1 MEHIGLKTTR
11 LRSLGG
17 EQLILGNSDVIN
29 TRIRNLGRMEDRRGA
44 LKVGVTYDT
53 PRDLLAQIPGWIEE
67 IVAAQEE
74 TRFDRCHLSGFA
86 DSAIE
91 FDTVFYMT
99 VPSTPGSWTRSR
111 RCCSRSTN
119 GSTGTASSSR
129 TRHRSSTRSPRLV
142 DKNPLESI
150 VWAAVA
156 AGFGPAAHGFGTH
169 TVSLPFRQD
178 LRVRHAR
185 GVTSAG
191 TRPASQST
199 RMDTTDFSFHTS
211 PIMLLSGTANPAL
224 AQGIADVLGERLCDV
239 TIKRFADGEI
249 FVRIDENVRG
259 RDVFLIQPT
268 NPPAENVLELL
279 ILLDAAKRAS
289 AARVTAVVPYYGYG
303 RSDRK
308 DQPRVSIAAKLLANL
323 MTAAGADRVLSIDFH
338 QHQIQGFFDIPVDH
352 LYAAPVF
359 RRYYE
364 MKKLDNLVVVATDV
378 SAAKMARGYAR
389 RLGGDLAI
397 IDKRRPA
404 PNEAEVSNIVGEV
417 EGKHCIV
424 PDDMIDTAGT
434 MVSAIE
440 VLKERGALDIYVLAT
455 HPLFSGRRWSA
466 SRWPT

>member
-1 MEHIGLKTTR
+1 
-11 LRSLGG
+11 
-17 EQLILGNSDVIN
+17 
-29 TRIRNLGRMEDRRGA
+29 
-44 LKVGVTYDT
+44 
-53 PRDLLAQIPGWIEE
+53 
-67 IVAAQEE
+67 
-74 TRFDRCHLSGFA
+74 
-86 DSAIE
+86 
-91 FDTVFYMT
+91 
-99 VPSTPGSWTRSR
+99 
-111 RCCSRSTN
+111 
-119 GSTGTASSSR
+119 
-129 TRHRSSTRSPRLV
+129 
-142 DKNPLESI
+142 
-150 VWAAVA
+150 
-156 AGFGPAAHGFGTH
+156 
-169 TVSLPFRQD
+169 
-178 LRVRHAR
+178 
-185 GVTSAG
+185 
-191 TRPASQST
+191 
-199 RMDTTDFSFHTS
+199 MDTTDFSFHTS

-268 NPPAENVLELL
+268 NPPAESVLELL
-279 ILLDAAKRAS
+279 ILIDAAKRAS

-440 VLKERGALDIYVLAT
+440 VLKERGALDVYVLAT
-455 HPLFSGRRWSA
+455 HPLFSGPALERLGSA
-466 SRWPT
+466 DVKEITVTDTVPLAPGVREALPNLTVLSVASLLAQAIESTHTNSSVSMLFK